1 MEEKKEKCGCS
12 ERDEV
17 KRELSLKTTVS
28 AIKKKILVLSGK
40 GGVGKSTVSTNLAVG
55 LSKKGFQ
62 VGLLDIDIH
71 GPNIPNMLGLYG
83 FAPTITDMGIFP
95 LKLFDNLNVISIG
108 FFLEEKDSPV
118 VWRGPLKHRM
128 IEQFLSDVRWGALDY
143 LVVDSPPGTGD
154 EIISIVQLLD
164 QIDGTVIVATPQDVA
179 LADVR
184 RSIKFCKDAS
194 IPILGIVENM
204 SGFVCPH
211 CGNTVEIFKTGGAEK
226 VAEEYNIPFLGK
238 IPIDPQIVNAGDE
251 GKPMMIYFAE
261 SKSAKAFGEII
272 DKITNELKI

>member
-1 MEEKKEKCGCS
+1 VEEKKEKCGCS